1 MPALR
6 NAASPTTRR
15 CSLLSS
21 HNRRNN
27 QSVALSGDDRTTMLL
42 DDLIH
47 EIRNLTEAVEQ
58 QNELLEELLENR
70 QDMMQDDE

>member
-1 MPALR
+1 
-6 NAASPTTRR
+6 
-15 CSLLSS
+15 
-21 HNRRNN
+21 
-27 QSVALSGDDRTTMLL
+27 MLL